1 MDISG
6 IDFTALREPFK
17 AEDIQW
23 RIIKSGKSSKEY
35 AIVAAYVDNRAI
47 MERLDTIV
55 GIPHWESRFTETVK
69 GMICQLSICGVTKSD
84 GADYTN
90 IEPTKGGISDAMKR
104 AGSQWGIG
112 QYLYKL
118 DTQYAIITP
127 NGSHNGSYKIKEN
140 GKDVI
145 HYFKWNP
152 PKLPDW
158 ALPKVVNKDIKVVKP
173 EETYSQAL
181 LRLKTEMCEHICEDD
196 VFTELKLIAK
206 TFGKDKLSEVE
217 VFDQLKVL
225 QAVEAKIKEIKG
237 DK

>member
-1 MDISG
+1 MDITNVN
-6 IDFTALREPFK
+6 FTALREPFK

-47 MERLDTIV
+47 MERLDTVV

-158 ALPKVVNKDIKVVKP
+158 ALPKPIGKKFEATSYFDKA
-173 EETYSQAL
+173 Y
-181 LRLKTEMCEHICEDD
+181 
-196 VFTELKLIAK
+196 K
-206 TFGKDKLSEVE
+206 TFCSLDNGKKLYYDFLGSEGYTVEAEIPEDKAEEMKS
-217 VFDQLKVL
+217 KL
-225 QAVEAKIKEIKG
+225 QAKYKEIKG